1 MQIGPHCLVPSLTQ
15 THSCLQAV
23 NWIKR
28 REGKQLEG
36 KMKSFSDS
44 DALKQLEL
52 AIQYGLPFL
61 FENIDEYIDPVVD
74 PVLERTVTEKVSFAG
89 VILCILK
96 SIMPERVWYISGTML
111 IDDPTPARALGI
123 ERYHCWSQQ
132 GICSAWSLTAA
143 SFAPDW

>member
-1 MQIGPHCLVPSLTQ
+1 MLSPLPSLTQ
-15 THSCLQAV
+15 THLCVQAV

-74 PVLERTVTEKVSFAG
+74 PVLERTVTEKVSFVG
-89 VILCILK
+89 LYILQTEK
-96 SIMPERVWYISGTML
+96 P
-111 IDDPTPARALGI
+111 
-123 ERYHCWSQQ
+123 
-132 GICSAWSLTAA
+132 SA
-143 SFAPDW
+143 